1 MNTEYTQFVA
11 TLLKRLAKLNY
22 IKPGEVPNID
32 LYMDQVTTFMDEHLS
47 DCKRREDDKILTK
60 TMINN
65 YTKNNLLPP
74 PVKKKY
80 SKEHLYVLTFIACM
94 FSTMTNAFR
103 PMTVFGM
110 TDYVYK
116 TTGDQLNGTISAIGG
131 FSYKCGTAISNAI
144 LAGVLA
150 ATGYIANAIG
160 QEPEAVLIGINSV
173 RFLVPLAASVLY
185 IIFIQFYPE
194 KKMQELAANS
204 EKSN

>member
-1 MNTEYTQFVA
+1 MLVISISGMVGVMVLMPILLRKVKGSMKKAVTMTQSIAIVCYLILFFVGGKSIPA
-11 TLLKRLAKLNY
+11 
-22 IKPGEVPNID
+22 
-32 LYMDQVTTFMDEHLS
+32 
-47 DCKRREDDKILTK
+47 
-60 TMINN
+60 
-65 YTKNNLLPP
+65 
-74 PVKKKY
+74 
-80 SKEHLYVLTFIACM
+80 LYVLTFIACM

>member
-1 MNTEYTQFVA
+1 
-11 TLLKRLAKLNY
+11 
-22 IKPGEVPNID
+22 
-32 LYMDQVTTFMDEHLS
+32 
-47 DCKRREDDKILTK
+47 
-60 TMINN
+60 
-65 YTKNNLLPP
+65 
-74 PVKKKY
+74 
-80 SKEHLYVLTFIACM
+80 M

-116 TTGDQLNGTISAIGG
+116 TTGEQLNGTIYAIGG

-194 KKMQELAANS
+194 KKMQELTANS
-204 EKSN
+204 EKAN

>member
-1 MNTEYTQFVA
+1 
-11 TLLKRLAKLNY
+11 
-22 IKPGEVPNID
+22 
-32 LYMDQVTTFMDEHLS
+32 
-47 DCKRREDDKILTK
+47 
-60 TMINN
+60 
-65 YTKNNLLPP
+65 
-74 PVKKKY
+74 
-80 SKEHLYVLTFIACM
+80 
-94 FSTMTNAFR
+94 
-103 PMTVFGM
+103 M

-116 TTGDQLNGTISAIGG
+116 TTGEQLNGTISAIGG

-194 KKMQELAANS
+194 KKMQELTANS
-204 EKSN
+204 EKAN

>member
-1 MNTEYTQFVA
+1 
-11 TLLKRLAKLNY
+11 
-22 IKPGEVPNID
+22 
-32 LYMDQVTTFMDEHLS
+32 
-47 DCKRREDDKILTK
+47 
-60 TMINN
+60 
-65 YTKNNLLPP
+65 
-74 PVKKKY
+74 
-80 SKEHLYVLTFIACM
+80 M